1 MLDAWRKEIHD
12 TECDGIRSKI
22 QETFRSA
29 SRLFGM
35 NLLTNLRYTFRQ
47 IAKQPGFF
55 ALAVA
60 ALALG
65 IGANTAIFSAV
76 EAVLLRPLPYS
87 HPDRLAVVWEDA
99 SYVGFPNNT
108 PAPANYLDWQARNQV
123 FTDMLATRF
132 DTASLTGDGQPE
144 QLSGKKV
151 TPNFFDVL
159 GVQPVVGRPFTV
171 EEDKSQTPVVVLGYN
186 LWRRRFGGDES
197 IIGRSILM
205 NGVRTKVVGVMPQD
219 FFFQDRK
226 NSDYWVPMAFTSKQW
241 ARRQTHFL
249 TVVARLK
256 TGVTA
261 QQAQKDMERVAT
273 DLQRQ
278 YPESN
283 AKVGAVVVPIQK
295 EYAGAA
301 GSGLLV
307 LQVASLF
314 VLLIACSNLANL
326 LLARSTGRRREMAVR
341 LAMGASRWQIAS
353 QLLTESLMLSVVG
366 GFLGLWVG
374 QACWSVLGQI
384 VPEQAGDGFAVNGPL
399 LLFTA
404 GISIAAGILFG
415 LAPALRSSSVPL
427 QESLKEGGRGGESRG
442 GLRLRDTLVVGQFA
456 LAFALLVCAGLMIQT
471 IWNLRKQE
479 LGFQADHLLTMGVPL
494 PEKKY
499 DTDEK
504 VRGFF
509 QAAVENVRAL
519 PGVKGAGFG
528 SDAPFITIGD
538 TDGYTVEGEP
548 PLPTGEYNDAL
559 YREVTPGYLE
569 MLGAKVKEGRLLEE
583 SDHEGGALA
592 VVVNEFLAKRHWPGR
607 SAVGKRIRFGDEK
620 EPWWTVAGVVRDVR
634 ERGLLYEMKPAV
646 YVPVMQ
652 VKKPAGYSTLV
663 VRTSNEPASDI
674 KMVEG
679 AVWSVDPQQPV
690 TYVRTMDQLI
700 ETDVADRTRPMILL
714 GVFSGLALVLACIG
728 VYGVLAYAV
737 AQRTREIGVRI
748 ALGAKPVD
756 VTRMILERGM
766 KLSAVGLLAGG
777 ALAAGLAVLLR
788 TLLFGVTLLAP
799 GIYLGTAAAL
809 VLVALAACVI
819 PAQRASRVDPA
830 VALRN
835 E

>member
-1 MLDAWRKEIHD
+1 
-12 TECDGIRSKI
+12 
-22 QETFRSA
+22 
-29 SRLFGM
+29 M
-35 NLLTNLRYTFRQ
+35 NLVANLRYAFRQ
-47 IAKQPGFF
+47 ITKNPGFF

-76 EAVLLRPLPYS
+76 EAVLLHSLPYS
-87 HPDRLAVVWEDA
+87 RPDRLVVVWEDA
-99 SYVGFPNNT
+99 SFVGFAFNT
-108 PAPANYLDWQARNQV
+108 PAPANYLDWQARNRV

-132 DTASLTGDGQPE
+132 VTASLTGDGQPE

-159 GVQPVVGRPFTV
+159 GVQPVRGRPFTV
-171 EEDKSQTPVVVLGYN
+171 EEDKSQTPVVVLSYN
-186 LWRRRFGGDES
+186 LWRRRFGGDEA
-197 IIGRSILM
+197 IIGRTMLM
-205 NGVRTKVVGVMPQD
+205 NGVPTKVVGVMPKD
-219 FFFQDRK
+219 FFFSDRK
-226 NSDYWVPMAFTSKQW
+226 NSDYWVPMAFTPEQW
-241 ARRQTHFL
+241 AWRHTHFL

-256 TGVTA
+256 PGVTA
-261 QQAQKDMERVAT
+261 EQAQKDMQRIAEE
-273 DLQRQ
+273 LQKQ

-295 EYAGAA
+295 DYAGDTR
-301 GSGLLV
+301 SGLLV

-341 LAMGASRWQIAS
+341 LAMGASRWRIAS
-353 QLLTESLMLSVVG
+353 QLLTESLVLAVAG
-366 GFLGLWVG
+366 GLLGLWVG
-374 QACWSVLGQI
+374 QMCWSVFGKL
-384 VPEQAGDGFAVNGPL
+384 VPQQAGEGFAVNGQL

-404 GISIAAGILFG
+404 GISLAAGVLFG
-415 LAPALRSSSVPL
+415 FVPALRASSVPL
-427 QESLKEGGRGGESRG
+427 EESLKEGGRGGESRS
-442 GLRLRDTLVVGQFA
+442 GLRLRDTLVAGQFA

-471 IWNLRKQE
+471 IWNLQKQE
-479 LGFQADHLLTMGVPL
+479 LGFHADHLLTMGVPL

-509 QAAVENVRAL
+509 HAVVEDVRAL
-519 PGVKGAGFG
+519 PGVEGAGFG
-528 SDAPFITIGD
+528 SDTPFMTNGD
-538 TDGYTVEGEP
+538 TEGYTVEGEP
-548 PLPTGEYNDAL
+548 PLPAGEYNDAL

-569 MLGAKVKEGRLLEE
+569 MLGARVKEGRLLVEN
-583 SDHEGGALA
+583 DHENGALA
-592 VVVNEFLAKRHWPGR
+592 LVVNEFLAKRHWPGK

-620 EPWWTVAGVVRDVR
+620 ALWWTVVGVVGDIR
-634 ERGLLYEMKPAV
+634 ERGFLYEMKPAV
-646 YVPVMQ
+646 YVPVTQ
-652 VKKPAGYSTLV
+652 VQKPGRFSMLV
-663 VRTSNEPASDI
+663 VRTSNDPASAV

-690 TYVRTMDQLI
+690 SYVRTMDQLM

-714 GVFSGLALVLACIG
+714 GVFAGLALVLACIG

-737 AQRTREIGVRI
+737 AQRTREIGVRM
-748 ALGAKPVD
+748 ALGAKPRD
-756 VTRMILERGM
+756 VTRMILGGGV
-766 KLSAVGLLAGG
+766 KLSAIGLLAGG
-777 ALAAGLAVLLR
+777 ALAAGLANLLE
-788 TLLFGVTLLAP
+788 TLLFGVTVVAP
-799 GIYLGTAAAL
+799 GIYVGTAATL
-809 VLVALAACVI
+809 LLVALMACVI

>member
-1 MLDAWRKEIHD
+1 MSFFA
-12 TECDGIRSKI
+12 
-22 QETFRSA
+22 
-29 SRLFGM
+29 
-35 NLLTNLRYTFRQ
+35 NLRFTLRQ
-47 IAKQPGFF
+47 ISKNPGFF
-55 ALAVA
+55 AVAIA

-76 EAVLLRPLPYS
+76 EAVLLRSLPYS
-87 HPDRLAVVWEDA
+87 QPDRLAVVWEDA
-99 SYVGFPNNT
+99 SYVGFPTNT
-108 PAPANYLDWQARNQV
+108 PAPANYLDWQARNHV

-159 GVQPVVGRPFTV
+159 GAQPAMGRPFTV
-171 EEDKSQTPVVVLGYN
+171 EEDKARVPVVVLSYN
-186 LWRRRFGGDES
+186 LWRRRFAGDES
-197 IIGRSILM
+197 IIGRPILM
-205 NGVRTKVVGVMPQD
+205 NGVQTKVLGVMPQD

-226 NSDYWVPMAFTSKQW
+226 NSDYWVPMAFTPEQW

-256 TGVTA
+256 PRITT
-261 QQAQKDMERVAT
+261 QQAQRDMERVAT

-326 LLARSTGRRREMAVR
+326 LLARSTGRKREMAVR

-353 QLLTESLMLSVVG
+353 QLLTESLVLSVVG

-374 QACWSVLGQI
+374 QACWSVLGQL
-384 VPEQAGDGFAVNGPL
+384 VPEQAGAGFTINGPL

-404 GISIAAGILFG
+404 GISIGAGMMFG
-415 LAPALRSSSVPL
+415 LAPALRAGSAPL
-427 QESLKEGGRGGESRG
+427 QESLKAGGRSGESRS
-442 GLRLRDTLVVGQFA
+442 GLRVRDMLVVGQFA
-456 LAFALLVCAGLMIQT
+456 LAFALLACAGLMIAT

-499 DTDEK
+499 DTDQK

-509 QAAVENVRAL
+509 RAAVENVRAL

-528 SDAPFITIGD
+528 SDAPFMTIGD
-538 TDGYTVEGEP
+538 TEGYTVEGEA

-569 MLGAKVKEGRLLEE
+569 MLGASVKEGRLLEE

-592 VVVNEFLAKRHWPGR
+592 VVVNEFLAKRHWPGN

-620 EPWWTVAGVVRDVR
+620 ELWWTVVGVVRDIR
-634 ERGLLYEMKPAV
+634 ERGFLYEMKPAV
-646 YVPVMQ
+646 YVPVTQ
-652 VKKPAGYSTLV
+652 VKRPGGYSMLV
-663 VRTSNEPASDI
+663 VRTSNDPASAI

-690 TYVRTMDQLI
+690 TYVHTMDQLV
-700 ETDVADRTRPMILL
+700 EADVADRTRPMILL
-714 GVFSGLALVLACIG
+714 GVFAALALVLACLG

-737 AQRTREIGVRI
+737 AQRTREIGVRM

-756 VTRMILERGM
+756 VTRMILGRGM
-766 KLSAVGLLAGG
+766 KLSAFGLLAGG
-777 ALAAGLAVLLR
+777 ALAAGLGALLR

-799 GIYLGTAAAL
+799 GIYAGTAAAL

-819 PAQRASRVDPA
+819 PAQRAAHVDPA

>member
-1 MLDAWRKEIHD
+1 
-12 TECDGIRSKI
+12 
-22 QETFRSA
+22 
-29 SRLFGM
+29 M
-35 NLLTNLRYTFRQ
+35 NLLANLRYTGRQ
-47 IAKQPGFF
+47 ITRNPGFF

-87 HPDRLAVVWEDA
+87 QPSRLMIVWEDM
-99 SYVGFPNNT
+99 SYLGFSNNT
-108 PAPANYLDWQARNQV
+108 PAPANYLDWQARNRV
-123 FTDMLATRF
+123 FTDMAATRYVT
-132 DTASLTGDGQPE
+132 DSLTGDGPPE

-171 EEDKSQTPVVVLGYN
+171 EEDKSRTPVVVLSYN
-186 LWRRRFGGDES
+186 LWRRRFAGDAT
-197 IIGRSILM
+197 IIGRSIMM
-205 NGVRTKVVGVMPQD
+205 NGVQTKVVGVMPRD
-219 FFFQDRK
+219 FFFGDRK
-226 NSDYWVPMAFTSKQW
+226 NSDYWVPMAFTPEQW

-249 TVVARLK
+249 TVAARLK
-256 TGVTA
+256 PGATA
-261 QQAQKDMERVAT
+261 QQAQMDMERVAA
-273 DLQRQ
+273 DLQKQ

-283 AKVGAVVVPIQK
+283 AKLGAVVVPIQK
-295 EYAGAA
+295 DYAGDT

-326 LLARSTGRRREMAVR
+326 LLARSTSRRREMAVR

-353 QLLTESLMLSVVG
+353 QLLTESFVLSIVG

-374 QACWSVLGQI
+374 QMCWSAFGQL
-384 VPEQAGDGFAVNGPL
+384 VPEQAGGAFAVNGQL
-399 LLFTA
+399 LAFTA
-404 GISIAAGILFG
+404 AISIASGLLFG
-415 LAPALRSSSVPL
+415 FAPALRATSVPL

-479 LGFQADHLLTMGVPL
+479 LGFKADHLLTMGVPL

-504 VRGFF
+504 IRGFF
-509 QAAVENVRAL
+509 HAVVEDVRAL

-528 SDAPFITIGD
+528 SDAPFMTYGD
-538 TDGYTVEGEP
+538 TEGYTVEGEP
-548 PLPTGEYNDAL
+548 PLPTGELNDAL

-569 MLGAKVKEGRLLEE
+569 MLGANLKEGRLLEE
-583 SDHEGGALA
+583 NDHEGGSLAL
-592 VVVNEFLAKRHWPGR
+592 VVNEFLAKRHWPGK
-607 SAVGKRIRFGDEK
+607 SAAGKRIRFGNEK
-620 EPWWTVAGVVRDVR
+620 EPWWTVVGVVRDIR
-634 ERGLLYEMKPAV
+634 ERGLLYDMKPAV
-646 YVPVMQ
+646 YVPVTQ
-652 VKKPAGYSTLV
+652 VKKPGGFSMLV
-663 VRTSNEPASDI
+663 VRTSSDPQSTI

-679 AVWSVDPQQPV
+679 AVWSVDPQRPV
-690 TYVRTMDQLI
+690 SYVRTMDQLI
-700 ETDVADRTRPMILL
+700 EADVADRARPMVLL
-714 GVFSGLALVLACIG
+714 GVFAGLALVLACIG

-737 AQRTREIGVRI
+737 AQRTREIGVRM

-756 VTRMILERGM
+756 VTRMILGRGM
-766 KLSAVGLLAGG
+766 KLSAVGLLAGA
-777 ALAAGLAVLLR
+777 ALAAGLGALLR
-788 TLLFGVTLLAP
+788 TLLFGVTLIAP
-799 GIYLGTAAAL
+799 GIYAATAAAL
-809 VLVALAACVI
+809 VLVALLACVI
-819 PAQRASRVDPA
+819 PAQRAARVDPA

>member
-1 MLDAWRKEIHD
+1 
-12 TECDGIRSKI
+12 
-22 QETFRSA
+22 
-29 SRLFGM
+29 M
-35 NLLTNLRYTFRQ
+35 NLVANLRYALRQ
-47 IAKQPGFF
+47 ITQNPGFF

-76 EAVLLRPLPYS
+76 EAVLLKALPFS
-87 HPDRLAVVWEDA
+87 QPDRLMIVWEDM
-99 SYVGFPNNT
+99 SFNGFANNT
-108 PAPANYLDWQARNQV
+108 PAPANYLDWRAENRV
-123 FTDMLATRF
+123 FIDMAATRF
-132 DTASLTGDGQPE
+132 TTASLTGDGQPE
-144 QLSGKKV
+144 QLSGKRV

-159 GVQPVVGRPFTV
+159 GVQPAVGRPFTN
-171 EEDKSQTPVVVLGYN
+171 EEDKSETPVVVLSYN
-186 LWRRRFGGDES
+186 LWRRRFGGDDS
-197 IIGRSILM
+197 FIVRSILM
-205 NGVRTKVVGVMPQD
+205 NGVEIKVVGVMPKE
-219 FFFQDRK
+219 FFFGDRK
-226 NSDYWVPMAFTSKQW
+226 NSDYWVPMAFISEQW

-256 TGVTA
+256 PGVTA
-261 QQAQKDMERVAT
+261 QQAQKDMERVAA
-273 DLQRQ
+273 DLQKQ

-283 AKVGAVVVPIQK
+283 AKLGAVVVPIQK
-295 EYAGAA
+295 EYAGDT

-353 QLLTESLMLSVVG
+353 QLLTESLVLAVAG
-366 GFLGLWVG
+366 GLLGLWVG
-374 QACWSVLGQI
+374 QMCWSVFGKL
-384 VPEQAGDGFAVNGPL
+384 VPEQAGEGFAVNGQL

-404 GISIAAGILFG
+404 GISLAAGVLFG
-415 LAPALRSSSVPL
+415 FVPALRASSVPL
-427 QESLKEGGRGGESRG
+427 EESLKEGGRGGESRS
-442 GLRLRDTLVVGQFA
+442 GLRLRDTLVAGQFA

-479 LGFQADHLLTMGVPL
+479 LGFHADHLLTMGVPL

-509 QAAVENVRAL
+509 HSVVEDVRAL
-519 PGVKGAGFG
+519 PGVQGAGFG
-528 SDAPFITIGD
+528 SDTPFMTYGD
-538 TDGYTVEGEP
+538 TEGYTVEGEP
-548 PLPTGEYNDAL
+548 PLPAGEYNDAL

-569 MLGAKVKEGRLLEE
+569 MLGARVKEGRWLVEN
-583 SDHEGGALA
+583 DHENGALA
-592 VVVNEFLAKRHWPGR
+592 LVVNEFLAKRHWPGK
-607 SAVGKRIRFGDEK
+607 SAVGKRIRLGDKK
-620 EPWWTVAGVVRDVR
+620 EPWWTVVGVVDDIR
-634 ERGLLYEMKPAV
+634 ERGFLYEMKPAV
-646 YVPVMQ
+646 YVPVTQ
-652 VKKPAGYSTLV
+652 VKKPSGFSMLV
-663 VRTSNEPASDI
+663 VRTSNDPASAV

-679 AVWSVDPQQPV
+679 AVWSVDPEQPV
-690 TYVRTMDQLI
+690 SYVRTMDQLM

-714 GVFSGLALVLACIG
+714 GVFAGLALGLACIG

-737 AQRTREIGVRI
+737 AQRTREIGVRM
-748 ALGAKPVD
+748 ALGANPSE
-756 VTRMILERGM
+756 VTRMVLGSGM
-766 KLSAVGLLAGG
+766 KLSVIGLLAGG

-788 TLLFGVTLLAP
+788 TLLFGVTLVAP
-799 GIYLGTAAAL
+799 GIYAGTAAAL
-809 VLVALAACVI
+809 VIVALAACVI

>member
-1 MLDAWRKEIHD
+1 
-12 TECDGIRSKI
+12 
-22 QETFRSA
+22 
-29 SRLFGM
+29 M
-35 NLLTNLRYTFRQ
+35 NLVANLRYAFRQ
-47 IAKQPGFF
+47 ITKNPGFF

-76 EAVLLRPLPYS
+76 EAVLLHSLPYS
-87 HPDRLAVVWEDA
+87 RPDRLVVVWEDA
-99 SYVGFPNNT
+99 SFVGFAFNT
-108 PAPANYLDWQARNQV
+108 PAPANYLDWQARNRV

-132 DTASLTGDGQPE
+132 VTASLTGDGQPE

-159 GVQPVVGRPFTV
+159 GVQPVRGRPFTV
-171 EEDKSQTPVVVLGYN
+171 QEDKSQTPVVVLSYN
-186 LWRRRFGGDES
+186 LWRRRFGGDEA
-197 IIGRSILM
+197 IIGRTMLM
-205 NGVRTKVVGVMPQD
+205 NGVPTKVVGVMPKD
-219 FFFQDRK
+219 FFFSDRK
-226 NSDYWVPMAFTSKQW
+226 NSDYWVPMAFTPEQW
-241 ARRQTHFL
+241 AWRHTHFL

-256 TGVTA
+256 PGVTA
-261 QQAQKDMERVAT
+261 EQAQKDMQRIAEE
-273 DLQRQ
+273 LQKQ

-295 EYAGAA
+295 DYAGDTR
-301 GSGLLV
+301 SGLLV

-341 LAMGASRWQIAS
+341 LAMGASRWRIAS
-353 QLLTESLMLSVVG
+353 QLLTESLVLAVAG
-366 GFLGLWVG
+366 GLLGLWVG
-374 QACWSVLGQI
+374 QMCWSVFGKL
-384 VPEQAGDGFAVNGPL
+384 VPQQAGEGFAVNGQL

-404 GISIAAGILFG
+404 GISLAAGVLFG
-415 LAPALRSSSVPL
+415 FVPALRASSVPL
-427 QESLKEGGRGGESRG
+427 EESLKEGGRGGESRS
-442 GLRLRDTLVVGQFA
+442 GLRLRDTLVAGQFA

-471 IWNLRKQE
+471 IWNLQKQE
-479 LGFQADHLLTMGVPL
+479 LGFHADHLLTMGVPL

-509 QAAVENVRAL
+509 HAVVEDVRAL
-519 PGVKGAGFG
+519 PGVEGAGFG
-528 SDAPFITIGD
+528 SDTPFMTNGD
-538 TDGYTVEGEP
+538 TEGYTVEGEP
-548 PLPTGEYNDAL
+548 PLPAGEYNDAL

-569 MLGAKVKEGRLLEE
+569 MLGARVKEGRLLVEN
-583 SDHEGGALA
+583 DHENGALA
-592 VVVNEFLAKRHWPGR
+592 LVVNEFLAKRHWPGK

-620 EPWWTVAGVVRDVR
+620 ALWWTVVGVVGDIR
-634 ERGLLYEMKPAV
+634 ERGFLYEMKPAV
-646 YVPVMQ
+646 YVPVTQ
-652 VKKPAGYSTLV
+652 VQKPGRFSMLV
-663 VRTSNEPASDI
+663 VRTSNDPASAV

-690 TYVRTMDQLI
+690 SYVRTMDQLM

-714 GVFSGLALVLACIG
+714 GVFAGLALVLACIG

-737 AQRTREIGVRI
+737 AQRTREIGVRM
-748 ALGAKPVD
+748 ALGAKPRD
-756 VTRMILERGM
+756 VTRMILGGGV
-766 KLSAVGLLAGG
+766 KLSAIGLLAGG
-777 ALAAGLAVLLR
+777 ALAAGLANLLE
-788 TLLFGVTLLAP
+788 TLLFGVTVVAP
-799 GIYLGTAAAL
+799 GIYVGTAATL
-809 VLVALAACVI
+809 LLVALMACVI